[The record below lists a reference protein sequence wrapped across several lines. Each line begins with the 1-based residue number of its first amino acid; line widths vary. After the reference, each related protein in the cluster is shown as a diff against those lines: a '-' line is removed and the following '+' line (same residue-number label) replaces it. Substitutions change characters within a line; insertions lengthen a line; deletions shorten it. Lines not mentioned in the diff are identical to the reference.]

1 MFGSTGTNCQGAP
14 EANTSTANNILR
26 AFALRVQLPIRF
38 IPPATTLQ
46 CRLDRI
52 TSPNLHMDLLIIGVG
67 MGIVG
72 GLVPSPLHMI
82 ALSQVSLGHWG
93 RALRVL
99 IGAPLLVDG
108 CLLLV
113 TIFFFRFIPAGI
125 AHYVAYFGGV
135 ALIGFAVYS
144 LWEMCTKT
152 QHEIADSTAL
162 NYASLSV
169 ALFAEVA
176 SPGTWVYWITVAGP
190 LIAEG
195 RQKGYGAIAPFFVG
209 GIVGFYGA
217 AVFTLRLLA
226 WGAGLHKR
234 FKQNL
239 FLAANVLLLVMGISY
254 LVRAYLER

>member
-1 MFGSTGTNCQGAP
+1 
-14 EANTSTANNILR
+14 
-26 AFALRVQLPIRF
+26 
-38 IPPATTLQ
+38 
-46 CRLDRI
+46 
-52 TSPNLHMDLLIIGVG
+52 MDLLIIGMG

-82 ALSQVSLGHWG
+82 ALSQVALGHWA

-113 TIFFFRFIPAGI
+113 TIFFFRFIPVGI

-135 ALIGFAVYS
+135 SLIGFATYS
-144 LWEMCTKT
+144 LWEMRTKPN
-152 QHEIADSTAL
+152 HKVADSKAL
-162 NYASLSV
+162 SYASLSV

-195 RQKGYGAIAPFFVG
+195 RQKGSGHIVPFFLG
-209 GIVGFYGA
+209 GILGFYGA
-217 AVFTLRLLA
+217 ALFTLCLLA

-239 FLAANVLLLVMGISY
+239 FLTANLLLLVMGISY
-254 LVRAYLER
+254 LVRAYLQR